1 MKIQEIFT
9 EYIELKAYLVD
20 HKIVFLNTTLYN
32 NYIKPIYGNKE
43 ISTLNLIDYQ
53 NFANNLLSGTYK
65 YQQMSRDRIEQIMDV
80 LIDIYRFAIKS
91 NYYQGDNLPQLIEL
105 KFDSNRDQVWKRDM
119 QDLTLAIELG
129 ESFVS
134 LFKNM
139 KKMQLA
145 QSA

>member
-9 EYIELKAYLVD
+9 EYIELKAYLDD
-20 HKIVFLNTTLYN
+20 HKNVFHNTTLYN

-53 NFANNLLSGTYK
+53 NFANNLLSGSYK
-65 YQQMSRDRIEQIMDV
+65 SQQISKDKAEQIFTV

-91 NYYQGDNLPQLIEL
+91 NYFDGVNLPDQIF
-105 KFDSNRDQVWKRDM
+105 KSVSARDQVYKN
-119 QDLTLAIELG
+119 DLNDIQLEISIG

-134 LFKNM
+134 LIRNIHKL
-139 KKMQLA
+139 KLV
-145 QSA
+145 QST